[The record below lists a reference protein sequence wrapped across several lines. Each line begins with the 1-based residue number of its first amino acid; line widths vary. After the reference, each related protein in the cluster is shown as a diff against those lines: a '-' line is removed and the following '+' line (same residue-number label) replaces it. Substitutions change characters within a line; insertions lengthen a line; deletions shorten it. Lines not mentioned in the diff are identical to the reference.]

1 MLADKN
7 VATLLRETPT
17 FTSIQSTMSFIPAD
31 ATWYGKR
38 GGGIGGLCRGN
49 PWTGPQVIRV
59 PGLKSPWTR
68 DHCFRVSHSID
79 NWVC

>member
-38 GGGIGGLCRGN
+38 GGA
-49 PWTGPQVIRV
+49 
-59 PGLKSPWTR
+59 
-68 DHCFRVSHSID
+68 
-79 NWVC
+79 